1 MPKIVVIGTDNIEF
15 LKQIIANETFHQ
27 QSAEQGEYFDV
38 PAIEQVVADI
48 ADDYAYEPE
57 DLIEDEDLPLV
68 VQLRLPDEIELS
80 PGSTMRKWVDTDIDA
95 DDLDQY
101 REQFPEEE
109 YRLVAVYDEI
119 VTVDDS
125 VDQQEV
131 SAEDEIGQLK
141 AEILQLKALI
151 TNHENVQ

>member
-1 MPKIVVIGTDNIEF
+1 MPKIVVLSDGPEGLAQLQD
-15 LKQIIANETFHQ
+15 IINQLEEAPE
-27 QSAEQGEYFDV
+27 V
-38 PAIEQVVADI
+38 
-48 ADDYAYEPE
+48 EPE
-57 DLIEDEDLPLV
+57 GYETEELVEDEDLPLV

-80 PGSTMRKWVDTDIDA
+80 PGFTMKKWVDTNIDA

-101 REQFPEEE
+101 REQFPEQE

-151 TNHENVQ
+151 ANYENAQ